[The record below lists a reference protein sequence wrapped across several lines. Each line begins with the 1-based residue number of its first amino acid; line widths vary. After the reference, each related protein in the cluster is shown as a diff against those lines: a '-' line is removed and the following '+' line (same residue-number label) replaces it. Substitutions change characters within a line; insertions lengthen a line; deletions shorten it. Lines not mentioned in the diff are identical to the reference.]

1 MTITATSLSFSYGP
15 KQALND
21 VNFTL
26 KKGQFHA
33 LLGPNGAGKSTLFAL
48 ITRLIALQNGDIKI
62 DQQSIKSQPA
72 SAMKRIGVVFQQSTL
87 DLDLTVQ
94 QNLLYHASLH
104 GITTNTAKS
113 RIKHELTRMEMMD
126 RANEKIRSLNGGHRR
141 RVEIARALL
150 HEPDILLLDEP
161 TVGLDPQ
168 TRRSLNTYVRKLCSE
183 QNLTVLWATHL
194 MEEIELTDPVI
205 LLHQGSVLINA
216 LASALVEQSGYQN
229 LTDAFHY
236 LTEKDDLGVNR

>member
-26 KKGQFHA
+26 EKGQFHA

-62 DQQSIKSQPA
+62 DQQSIKTQPA

-104 GITTNTAKS
+104 GITTSTAKS
-113 RIKHELTRMEMMD
+113 RIKHELTRMDMMD

-150 HEPDILLLDEP
+150 HEPEILLLDEP

-168 TRRSLNTYVRKLCSE
+168 TRRSINAYVRKLCLE

-229 LTDAFHY
+229 LTDAFHH